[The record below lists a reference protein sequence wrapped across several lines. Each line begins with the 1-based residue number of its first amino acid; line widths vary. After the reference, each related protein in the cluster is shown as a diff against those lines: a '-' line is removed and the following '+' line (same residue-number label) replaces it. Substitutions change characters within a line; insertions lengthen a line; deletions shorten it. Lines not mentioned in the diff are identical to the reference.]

1 MLPADH
7 GLEPTD
13 APDAAS
19 GSANDDLTP
28 RAIFV
33 IEDDDELRELLEVI
47 LAEEGHVTQSAPDGP
62 AALDMLTRGV
72 FQPELIL
79 ADYNLPGGMNGLLAG
94 TKIRERLHRPVPI
107 VILTGDIS
115 TDTLKRI
122 ASEDCVQLNKPV
134 KAIDLMQVVRRLLR
148 TTDPILPRLR
158 HRAEP
163 EVQAAVSPVI
173 FVVDDDCH
181 VRDGLR
187 SLLEAE
193 GRVVETF
200 ATCEAFIEAYR
211 PDRGGCLLID
221 ANLPGMSGVE
231 LLQWLRQ
238 RKSGIPSIMI
248 TGASDI
254 SMAVNA
260 MKAGASDVIEKP
272 VDRAELLANIERAL
286 DQSRDATKLAAWRN
300 SATDHVASLT
310 TRQRQ
315 IMDLVLAGHPSKNIA
330 ADLGLSQRTVENH
343 RAAIMKKTGTRSL
356 PALARLALAAVPSE
370 AAEA

>member
-1 MLPADH
+1 
-7 GLEPTD
+7 
-13 APDAAS
+13 
-19 GSANDDLTP
+19 
-28 RAIFV
+28 
-33 IEDDDELRELLEVI
+33 
-47 LAEEGHVTQSAPDGP
+47 
-62 AALDMLTRGV
+62 
-72 FQPELIL
+72 
-79 ADYNLPGGMNGLLAG
+79 
-94 TKIRERLHRPVPI
+94 
-107 VILTGDIS
+107 
-115 TDTLKRI
+115 
-122 ASEDCVQLNKPV
+122 
-134 KAIDLMQVVRRLLR
+134 RLLR
-148 TTDPILPRLR
+148 TADPILPRLP

-163 EVQAAVSPVI
+163 EVQAAVSPII
-173 FVVDDDCH
+173 FVVDDDSH

-187 SLLEAE
+187 SLLEAD

-211 PDRGGCLLID
+211 PDREGCLLID
-221 ANLPGMSGVE
+221 ANIPGMSGVE

-238 RKSGIPSIMI
+238 RKSGMLSIMI

-260 MKAGASDVIEKP
+260 MKSGASDFVEKP
-272 VDRAELLANIERAL
+272 VDRGELLASVERAL
-286 DQSRDATKLAAWRN
+286 DQSRDATKLAAWRS

-370 AAEA
+370 AADA